1 MIRLANSQDLS
12 AIDALALNTIEA
24 MHTDGLFQWSND
36 YPRKE
41 HFAQDI
47 EKDFCYVY
55 AQGENILGVMSVMP
69 ENEESYREISWI
81 KEHSLVL
88 HRLMVS
94 PDSRRKG
101 IAKAMVLFAYELVA
115 LKKVE
120 SLKID
125 THPHNLP
132 MRNLLK
138 SLHFVELDFMHGIF
152 RIGYERVHH
161 SLGLSKILIFGNAGT
176 GKTTLGKQLSKKLNL
191 KALPLDSVYWLK
203 DWQSVPDVKFTKTIQ
218 TFMQDHD
225 RFVMDGNYMR
235 SESLTAR
242 LSYADTLIFLDY
254 DLSVAVQGIKK
265 KEKTYRHRYRTD
277 MAEGCIEEVDQEF
290 LGYII
295 NFNKNR
301 KPALL
306 RILQQYE
313 KEKCCYMFQTREA
326 LESWLNTVK
335 DVSYVR

>member
-1 MIRLANSQDLS
+1 MIRLANLQDLS
-12 AIDALALNTIEA
+12 AIDTLALNTIEA
-24 MHTDGLFQWSND
+24 MHTDGLFQWTLD
-36 YPRKE
+36 YPRE
-41 HFAQDI
+41 SHFAQDI
-47 EKDFCYVY
+47 EDNFCYVY
-55 AQGENILGVMSVMP
+55 VQGDEVLGVMSVMP

-81 KEHSLVL
+81 KENSLVL
-88 HRLMVS
+88 HRLMVNPS
-94 PDSRRKG
+94 SRRKG
-101 IAKAMVLFAYELVA
+101 IARALILFAYELVG
-115 LKKVE
+115 LKNLE

-161 SLGLSKILIFGNAGT
+161 SLGLNRILIFGNAGT

-203 DWQSVPDVKFTKTIQ
+203 DWQSVPDAIFTKTIQ
-218 TFMQDHD
+218 DFMRHHE

-235 SESLTAR
+235 SASLNER
-242 LSYADTLIFLDY
+242 LAHADTLIFLDY
-254 DLSVAVQGIKK
+254 DLSVALQGIKQR
-265 KEKTYRHRYRTD
+265 EKTYRHRYRTD

-290 LGYII
+290 LGYIV

-313 KEKCCYMFQTREA
+313 KEKCCFVFQTRDA